1 MRIVDIDRWQEI
13 WHTIKQN
20 KLRSVMT
27 AFGVFW
33 GILML
38 VIMLGS
44 GKALENGILDGT
56 ENFERNSC
64 FMFAG
69 TTTEPY
75 KGFQRGRSWYITSS
89 DLVAIEKNVEG
100 VKFTVPYV
108 FPTNTTENNV
118 MNGMKVGSF
127 SVQGIT
133 PELYLV
139 NPQILL
145 QGHLINKLDELGKR
159 KICVI
164 GEKVKEQ
171 LFLADETVV
180 GTYIRVNGVYFQV
193 VGVIKSATQMIIGSQ
208 PENTVFVPYTTAK
221 QVFNLGDRISYISVV
236 AEDWAD
242 ISKVEED
249 TKEVLKAR
257 NSIAPS
263 DNEAIWS
270 FNMKQ
275 QFQQIRA
282 LLLGIQLLIWI
293 VGIGT
298 LLAGIIGVSNIMLIT
313 IRERTKEIGIRR
325 AIGATPKVII
335 GQILVESL
343 VLTVLAGMGGL
354 VLGVW
359 ILHFANGLIPADGMF
374 FKNPHIDFG
383 VAIIATGIMSLFG
396 VLAGIIPARR
406 AIRIKPIDAIR
417 EE

>member
-1 MRIVDIDRWQEI
+1 PMQYLKW
-13 WHTIKQN
+13 
-20 KLRSVMT
+20 L
-27 AFGVFW
+27 VF
-33 GILML
+33 
-38 VIMLGS
+38 
-44 GKALENGILDGT
+44 T
-56 ENFERNSC
+56 
-64 FMFAG
+64 
-69 TTTEPY
+69 
-75 KGFQRGRSWYITSS
+75 
-89 DLVAIEKNVEG
+89 
-100 VKFTVPYV
+100 
-108 FPTNTTENNV
+108 
-118 MNGMKVGSF
+118 
-127 SVQGIT
+127 
-133 PELYLV
+133 
-139 NPQILL
+139 
-145 QGHLINKLDELGKR
+145 
-159 KICVI
+159 
-164 GEKVKEQ
+164 
-171 LFLADETVV
+171 
-180 GTYIRVNGVYFQV
+180 
-193 VGVIKSATQMIIGSQ
+193 
-208 PENTVFVPYTTAK
+208 
-221 QVFNLGDRISYISVV
+221 VV

-275 QFQQIRA
+275 QFQQIGA

>member
-1 MRIVDIDRWQEI
+1 
-13 WHTIKQN
+13 
-20 KLRSVMT
+20 
-27 AFGVFW
+27 
-33 GILML
+33 
-38 VIMLGS
+38 
-44 GKALENGILDGT
+44 
-56 ENFERNSC
+56 
-64 FMFAG
+64 
-69 TTTEPY
+69 
-75 KGFQRGRSWYITSS
+75 
-89 DLVAIEKNVEG
+89 
-100 VKFTVPYV
+100 
-108 FPTNTTENNV
+108 

-249 TKEVLKAR
+249 TKEVIKAR

-263 DNEAIWS
+263 DNEAIRS

-275 QFQQIRA
+275 QFQQIGA

>member
-1 MRIVDIDRWQEI
+1 MNIFDIDRWQEI

-20 KLRSVMT
+20 KLRSIMT

-69 TTTEPY
+69 TTAEPY
-75 KGFQRGRSWYITSS
+75 KGFQRGRSWYISAG
-89 DLVAIEKNVEG
+89 DLAAIETNVEG

-108 FPTNTTENNV
+108 FPNSDSDNNV
-118 MNGMKVGSF
+118 MNGLKVGSF

-139 NPQILL
+139 SPQILL
-145 QGHLINKLDELGKR
+145 EGHLINKFDEFGKR
-159 KICVI
+159 KVCVI

-171 LFLADETVV
+171 LFLTNETVI

-193 VGVIKSATQMIIGSQ
+193 VGVVKSATRMNIGSE
-208 PENTVFVPYTTAK
+208 PENSVFIPYSTAK
-221 QVFNLGDRISYISVV
+221 QVFNLGDKIFFMAIVG
-236 AEDWAD
+236 EDWAD
-242 ISKVEED
+242 ISEIEEEA
-249 TKEVLKAR
+249 KEVLKAR
-257 NSIAPS
+257 NSIAPT
-263 DNEAIWS
+263 DNEAVMS

-275 QFQQIRA
+275 QFQQIGA
-282 LLLGIQLLIWI
+282 LLFGIQLLIWI

-298 LLAGIIGVSNIMLIT
+298 LLAGVIGVSNIMLIT

-325 AIGATPKVII
+325 AIGATPKTII
-335 GQILVESL
+335 GQILVESM
-343 VLTVLAGMGGL
+343 VLTLLAGMGGL

-359 ILHFANGLIPADGMF
+359 ILHVANGLIPADGMF

-383 VAIIATGIMSLFG
+383 VAIAATCIMSLFG

>member
-1 MRIVDIDRWQEI
+1 MFDLDRWQEI

-33 GILML
+33 GIFML

-44 GKALENGILDGT
+44 GKALENGIMDGT
-56 ENFERNSC
+56 EDFERNSC
-64 FMFAG
+64 FMFVNR
-69 TTTEPY
+69 TTEPY
-75 KGFQRGRSWYITSS
+75 KGLQRGRSWAIS
-89 DLVAIEKNVEG
+89 DGDLEAIESSVEG

-108 FPTNTTENNV
+108 YAPSMEDGV
-118 MNGMKVGSF
+118 MNGTKVGTF

-133 PELYLV
+133 PQLYEITPQVLV
-139 NPQILL
+139 E
-145 QGHLINKLDELGKR
+145 GHLINELDVLGKR
-159 KICVI
+159 KVCVI
-164 GEKVKEQ
+164 GEKVREQ
-171 LFLADETVV
+171 LFLTSENPI
-180 GTYIRVNGVYFQV
+180 GTYIRANGIYFQV
-193 VGVIKSATQMIIGSQ
+193 VGVTKAKSKRSMGSP
-208 PENTVFVPYTTAK
+208 PESTVFIPYSTAK
-221 QVFNLGDRISYISVV
+221 QVFNLGEKIWFFSIVGNSD
-236 AEDWAD
+236 AD
-242 ISKVEED
+242 IGKIEEEA
-249 TKEVLKAR
+249 KEVLKAR

-263 DNEAIWS
+263 DNEAIFS

-275 QFQQIRA
+275 EFQQVEA
-282 LLLGIQLLIWI
+282 LLFGIQLLIWI

-325 AIGATPKVII
+325 AIGATPSTIMSQII
-335 GQILVESL
+335 EESF
-343 VLTVLAGMGGL
+343 VLTLLAGIGGL

-359 ILHFANGLIPADGMF
+359 VLDFANGLLPTDDVF

-383 VAIIATGIMSLFG
+383 IAILATFIMSLFG
-396 VLAGIIPARR
+396 VLAGIVPARR

>member
-139 NPQILL
+139 SPQILL

-193 VGVIKSATQMIIGSQ
+193 VGVIK
-208 PENTVFVPYTTAK
+208 
-221 QVFNLGDRISYISVV
+221 
-236 AEDWAD
+236 
-242 ISKVEED
+242 
-249 TKEVLKAR
+249 
-257 NSIAPS
+257 
-263 DNEAIWS
+263 
-270 FNMKQ
+270 
-275 QFQQIRA
+275 
-282 LLLGIQLLIWI
+282 
-293 VGIGT
+293 
-298 LLAGIIGVSNIMLIT
+298 
-313 IRERTKEIGIRR
+313 
-325 AIGATPKVII
+325 
-335 GQILVESL
+335 
-343 VLTVLAGMGGL
+343 
-354 VLGVW
+354 
-359 ILHFANGLIPADGMF
+359 
-374 FKNPHIDFG
+374 
-383 VAIIATGIMSLFG
+383 
-396 VLAGIIPARR
+396 
-406 AIRIKPIDAIR
+406 
-417 EE
+417 